1 MCYNNY
7 YEILEIN
14 RYKYKYK
21 HQTGVDYSK
30 TTIVTDEVEKYC
42 DLTLQNS
49 ITDQLSLNILET
61 TMTQLMIVLTPRP
74 LLQMMEYSIPSEKVV
89 ILSNESLFVIG
100 ILSLILHLSTKK
112 TLEETSKAVLL
123 NTSIISMVNTPQ
135 SAASLKGPALVDLD
149 EGTSTGETLIFVL
162 LLHYFAVKR

>member
-61 TMTQLMIVLTPRP
+61 TMT
-74 LLQMMEYSIPSEKVV
+74 
-89 ILSNESLFVIG
+89 
-100 ILSLILHLSTKK
+100 
-112 TLEETSKAVLL
+112 
-123 NTSIISMVNTPQ
+123 
-135 SAASLKGPALVDLD
+135 
-149 EGTSTGETLIFVL
+149 
-162 LLHYFAVKR
+162 